1 MKRFNLGP
9 TDLSVSS
16 AVLGLMRIA
25 DLSDDAI
32 SRLYGKARDVGI
44 NVFDHADIYGGELH
58 ACERRFGDALRLKPT
73 EREQIVIQSK
83 CGIRRGYFDF
93 SKDHI
98 LQSVDRSLAAL
109 KTDYLDLL
117 LLHRPDA
124 LVEPEEVADAF
135 DKLQAAGKVRHFGVS
150 NHTPRQIDLLKTAV
164 RQPLVAN
171 QIQLSIAHAPSVAFE
186 SPPIWQVSSNRSIAT
201 GKWSSIRASTA

>member
-16 AVLGLMRIA
+16 AVLGLMRIV

-32 SRLYGKARDVGI
+32 NRLYGKARDVGI

-58 ACERRFGDALRLKPT
+58 ACERRFGDALRLKT
-73 EREQIVIQSK
+73 AEREQIVIQSK

-93 SKDHI
+93 SKEHI

-109 KTDYLDLL
+109 KTD
-117 LLHRPDA
+117 
-124 LVEPEEVADAF
+124 
-135 DKLQAAGKVRHFGVS
+135 
-150 NHTPRQIDLLKTAV
+150 
-164 RQPLVAN
+164 
-171 QIQLSIAHAPSVAFE
+171 
-186 SPPIWQVSSNRSIAT
+186 
-201 GKWSSIRASTA
+201 